1 MMYQIIQTFTQYK
14 INIFFYDSVPVQCFL
29 SVHFRLANTK
39 IILSRKLP
47 KNVLYLNSTKTSTKS
62 TFQGTFPLSSDSPP
76 PQPLKFTKKKSLLIL
91 YKYFFRACTQS
102 GVIIQQNGFN
112 KKGFSGHVFL
122 KFEKFLAG
130 GGSTCPLKSK
140 KATPLIVMK

>member
-47 KNVLYLNSTKTSTKS
+47 KNVLYLNSTKTSILW
-62 TFQGTFPLSSDSPP
+62 GIPLSSDPPP
-76 PQPLKFTKKKSLLIL
+76 PQPLKLTKKKSLLIL

-140 KATPLIVMK
+140 KSTPLIVMK